1 MKVFDFDNTI
11 YDGESSF
18 DFALYVMKK
27 KKSLIVHLP
36 AILRILFLYKIC
48 KMDIEEFTKRL
59 EKYASIF
66 LENQELI
73 EESVEEFWNRRIE
86 KLYPNMLKKIKED
99 DVIITTCPSFLINGI
114 RDVLNTDHILST
126 ELDLQSGRIQYL
138 NFKENKVK
146 KWKKVYPNKKVDALY
161 TDSYNDKPL
170 MELAKSVYIVNHGI
184 PKKIK

>member
-1 MKVFDFDNTI
+1 MFDFDNTI

-18 DFALYVMKK
+18 DFALYVIKK

-73 EESVEEFWNRRIE
+73 EDSVEEFWDCHID
-86 KLYPNMLKKIKED
+86 KLYPNMLKKVKEE
-99 DVIITTCPSFLINGI
+99 DVIITTCPSFLMNGI
-114 RDVLNTDHILST
+114 RDVLHTDHILST
-126 ELDLQSGRIQYL
+126 ELDLKSGCIEYL
-138 NFKENKVK
+138 NFRENKVK
-146 KWKKVYPNKKVDALY
+146 KWKKNYHNEKIEALY
-161 TDSYNDKPL
+161 TDSYNDQPL
-170 MELAKSVYIVNHGI
+170 MDIAKSVYIVKKGI

>member
-1 MKVFDFDNTI
+1 MFDFDNTI

-48 KMDIEEFTKRL
+48 KMDIDEFTKRL

-73 EESVEEFWNRRIE
+73 EESVEEFWNSRIE
-86 KLYPNMLKKIKED
+86 KLYPNMLKK
-99 DVIITTCPSFLINGI
+99 
-114 RDVLNTDHILST
+114 
-126 ELDLQSGRIQYL
+126 
-138 NFKENKVK
+138 NKRRRCD
-146 KWKKVYPNKKVDALY
+146 Y
-161 TDSYNDKPL
+161 YN
-170 MELAKSVYIVNHGI
+170 MS
-184 PKKIK
+184 